1 MILPHPLNEE
11 QQRRSQHYAYG
22 FNTFNGLSYI
32 CVGDTILIL
41 FGVQLGLPNWVI
53 ATLGALYYFGY
64 LLLPLGKPIAA
75 KVGVAQCQSICWL
88 LRNTVAILIA
98 STAILV
104 HYGWHRTAIAI
115 LLVGAFTFY
124 GFRSAGIVLY
134 TPFIAGYTPR
144 NAVSRVLG
152 HFYGFYYSASLT
164 ALVVIYLL
172 LGWRSNVEVLA
183 GIMVVGALFGITS
196 VWFIRH
202 IDEPASIQQSA
213 RRPLL
218 PQLREMFHAPVILR
232 QIVAVFLTSIAHI
245 LLFPMAML
253 TVKRGYGFGDHHAL
267 LFSICHTLGACF
279 MSFVT
284 APVAGRIGPRNILIV
299 AYALEI
305 AVAFALGH
313 APDHASLVFMGAAF
327 FVIGSNFICI
337 NNALGNYFIR
347 TIPQEQQVV
356 ASIAV
361 NCFSGAGAG
370 LAGLAINSSL
380 LHRFVPTNAIPEF
393 RHLFLATT
401 CILLPGLVFFLRM
414 KPLPR
419 EQSVPKAN

>member
-1 MILPHPLNEE
+1 MILPHPLTEE

-75 KVGVAQCQSICWL
+75 RVGVAQCQSICWL
-88 LRNTVAILIA
+88 LRNTTAIVIA

-115 LLVGAFTFY
+115 LLCGAFTFY
-124 GFRSAGIVLY
+124 GFRAAGIVLA
-134 TPFIAGYTPR
+134 TPFLAGYTPR
-144 NAVSRVLG
+144 DAVSRVLG
-152 HFYGFYYSASLT
+152 LFTGCYYFASLT
-164 ALVVIYLL
+164 ALAAIYLL
-172 LGWRSNVEVLA
+172 LGWRSSVEVLA

-196 VWFIRH
+196 TWFIRH
-202 IDEPASIQQSA
+202 IDEPAAIQQSA
-213 RRPLL
+213 RKPLL
-218 PQLREMFHAPVILR
+218 PQLRAMLHSPVVLR
-232 QIVAVFLTSIAHI
+232 QIAAVFLTSTAHI

-253 TVKRGYGFGDHHAL
+253 TVKRGYGFSNHHAL
-267 LFSICHTLGACF
+267 LFSICHTLGACV
-279 MSFVT
+279 MSFAT
-284 APVAGRIGPRNILIV
+284 APVAGRIGPRNLLVI

-313 APDHASLVFMGAAF
+313 APDHHSLAFMGTAF

-337 NNALGNYFIR
+337 SNALGNYFIR
-347 TIPQEQQVV
+347 SIPQEQHVV

-361 NCFSGAGAG
+361 NCFSGAVAG
-370 LAGLAINSSL
+370 LAGLAINSTL
-380 LHRFVPTNAIPEF
+380 LHCFVPHNAIAEF
-393 RHLFLATT
+393 RHLFLATA
-401 CILLPGLVFFLRM
+401 CILLPGLLFFLRM
-414 KPLPR
+414 RPLPR
-419 EQSVPKAN
+419 EKPVTPTG